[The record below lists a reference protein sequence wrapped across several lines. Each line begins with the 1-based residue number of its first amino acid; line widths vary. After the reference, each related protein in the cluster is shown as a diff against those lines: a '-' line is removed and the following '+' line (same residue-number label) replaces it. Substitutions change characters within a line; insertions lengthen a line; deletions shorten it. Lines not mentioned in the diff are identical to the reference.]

1 MYGGGVMPGWRAG
14 SGFGKYNAESPKQ
27 GRKRFNFITKMIHF
41 SHLGILFIYDRDS
54 DYFWYSVRTYKK
66 TAYTGYM
73 Y

>member
-1 MYGGGVMPGWRAG
+1 MHGPKNNLNLLITIESVKAG
-14 SGFGKYNAESPKQ
+14 ADATVLYRMS
-27 GRKRFNFITKMIHF
+27 RHF
-41 SHLGILFIYDRDS
+41 SHIGILFIYDRDS